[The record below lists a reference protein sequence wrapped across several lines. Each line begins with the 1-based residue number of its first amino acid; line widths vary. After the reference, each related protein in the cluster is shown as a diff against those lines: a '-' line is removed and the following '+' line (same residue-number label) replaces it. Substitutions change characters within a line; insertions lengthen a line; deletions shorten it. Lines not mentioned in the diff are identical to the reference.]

1 MVDGVSVEMTA
12 EEIAERLAE
21 EAEWEAKASDRALRQ
36 LRIDRDIL
44 LAQTD
49 INVIADRWAA
59 MSAETQTAWATYRQA
74 LRDLPAST
82 SDPFNPV
89 WPIKPEVIM
98 L

>member
-1 MVDGVSVEMTA
+1 MHKMVDGVSVEITA

-21 EAEWEAKASDRALRQ
+21 ESAWEAKASDRALRQ
-36 LRIDRDIL
+36 LRIDRDVL

-74 LRDLPAST
+74 LRDFPAST
-82 SDPFNPV
+82 SDLLNPV
-89 WPIKPEVIM
+89 WPVKP

>member
-1 MVDGVSVEMTA
+1 MYKMVDGVSVEMTA

-21 EAEWEAKASDRALRQ
+21 EAAWEAKASDRALQQ
-36 LRIDRDIL
+36 LRIDRDVL

-74 LRDLPAST
+74 LRDLPANT
-82 SDPFNPV
+82 TDPLNPT
-89 WPIKPEVIM
+89 WPTRSGA
-98 L
+98 